1 MTAAGATPGGRSAR
15 EAARTRRPNVLAAL
29 TQSAVVRQA
38 PWLLGDTAAP
48 KGAGTQLDT
57 LRADLARE
65 ARTVAEATELSALL
79 HDHVDAWNARHPG
92 AEIAPPRALAL
103 VAASPAAWMPRDLA
117 DLGAVMTLRTAF
129 EKTCAGWAGG
139 DATPTQLAG
148 LALASAVLDSAC
160 LAPRDLAVFA
170 AWLATPSAPFFSAPG
185 LPPWVDLKHRGRP
198 AAEGTP
204 ARPLRTLSGTDAAG
218 PYDLRRLFLHN
229 RTLRLIRAFDAAGVP
244 AKAGLAAAAASP
256 KLLMRLIARGNLGPA
271 ETSGTPSPA
280 RPAFLRGA
288 RLALEARPD
297 GPDHTL
303 ALIAARRIDC
313 HAATPESW
321 AVAIG
326 AGRGAVTAGDAAF
339 DPGPLTRPVR
349 AAVAS
354 GPPASRRP
362 VPETREF
369 FRLYAAVHSGN
380 TRRADRTTAD
390 VKLTQA
396 ALATRLRARGPGQ
409 DWPDSIRLLRDW
421 YLHLLEAEDCV
432 ARSVQR
438 YDSTL
443 AAAFA
448 AAAGREQLTGLDP
461 EDFEELYSTI
471 LAAETRSASEYANLR
486 RRLRAL
492 HGFGVGHPDWDFPE
506 IDAEIFAGDGVTNHV
521 RAVLLARPEID
532 AARNILRT
540 GMGLAPDVA
549 RAADAALL
557 LTSRT
562 GLRIGEP
569 VKALLG
575 HLEDTTATD
584 AGLPEFLWSATLF
597 VRPSRFGDNKTR
609 SASRQ
614 IRPFALM
621 TPDEAES
628 FATYLAHRR
637 HAGQTGPLFGVEQ
650 PDGSVAPFSGTAL
663 GALLA
668 EALRRATG
676 LETPTA
682 HALRRSALT
691 CLFLALHERRRPEGA
706 VPGLLDR
713 LSGWDPDDRQRAAAS
728 VVPAGRRR
736 EVWAALARFGGHG
749 SPVMRFS
756 AYITGGDLALHDA
769 CAGPDTAPGETF
781 EDLLTDF
788 PRHVRFETDAA
799 QGPTTLAPIRGE
811 ITEPAAALLKA
822 LDLVDAG
829 WPVGAAAGAAELT
842 ATFLEDRLPAARAW
856 AALATT
862 KGQLRLQPPERAG
875 KLAPAP
881 LAGAKRAEA
890 LVLADR
896 LIGLSRERPEE
907 TREWISNCLRT
918 ASMGNTGQK
927 LHSPDAFRDWLGIA
941 NALCPPK
948 RWLATALKPPGVTGA
963 ELARWSG
970 IRPGGMQIEGR
981 KVSVGAGLVVR
992 VRLLG
997 PDQPSANRRRPAD
1010 SWAGCVR
1017 MAAHLAAI
1025 WIGCDD
1031 TRRSDWRRSRGV
1043 DQEAS

>member
-1 MTAAGATPGGRSAR
+1 MTAAGAAPGGRSAR
-15 EAARTRRPNVLAAL
+15 EAARTRRPAVLAAL
-29 TQSAVVRQA
+29 TQSAVARQA
-38 PWLLGDTAAP
+38 PWLLGDAAAP

-57 LRADLARE
+57 LRAELARE
-65 ARTVAEATELSALL
+65 ARTVAEATELSARL

-92 AEIAPPRALAL
+92 AEIAPPGVIAL
-103 VAASPAAWMPRDLA
+103 VAAAPPAWMPRDLA
-117 DLGAVMTLRTAF
+117 DLGAVLTLRTAF
-129 EKTCAGWAGG
+129 EDACERGATG
-139 DATPTQLAG
+139 DAAPAQLAG
-148 LALASAVLDSAC
+148 LTLASAVLDSAC
-160 LAPRDLAVFA
+160 LSARDLAVFA
-170 AWLATPSAPFFSAPG
+170 AWLATPAAPVFSASG
-185 LPPWVDLKHRGRP
+185 LPPWIDLKHRARP
-198 AAEGTP
+198 AVEGTP
-204 ARPLRTLSGTDAAG
+204 ARPLRTMSGTDAEG
-218 PYDLRRLFLHN
+218 PYDLRRLFLHR
-229 RTLRLIRAFDAAGVP
+229 RTLRLIRAFDAAGAP
-244 AKAGLAAAAASP
+244 AKAGLTAAAASP
-256 KLLMRLIARGNLGPA
+256 KRLMVLIARGILGPA
-271 ETSGTPSPA
+271 EKSGTAFPA
-280 RPAFLRGA
+280 LPAFLRGA
-288 RLALEARPD
+288 RLALEVRPD

-326 AGRGAVTAGDAAF
+326 AGRGVVTAGDAAF

-354 GPPASRRP
+354 GAPASSRP

-369 FRLYAAVHSGN
+369 FRLSAALHPGQ

-396 ALATRLRARGPGQ
+396 ALVTRLRALGPGQ

-421 YLHLLEAEDCV
+421 YLHLLEVEDCV

-438 YDSTL
+438 YESTL

-448 AAAGREQLTGLDP
+448 AAAGREQLTGLAP

-471 LAAETRSASEYANLR
+471 LAAETRSALEYANLR

-492 HGFGVGHPDWDFPE
+492 HDFGVGHPDWDFPE
-506 IDAEIFAGDGVTNHV
+506 IDTEIFAGDGVTSHV

-532 AARNILRT
+532 TARNILRT

-557 LTSRT
+557 LTSRA
-562 GLRIGEP
+562 GLRIGET
-569 VKALLG
+569 VKAMLG

-650 PDGSVAPFSGTAL
+650 PDGSMAPFSGPAL

-682 HALRRSALT
+682 HTLRRSALT
-691 CLFLALHERRRPEGA
+691 CLFLALHERRQPEGA

-736 EVWAALARFGGHG
+736 DVWAALARFAGHG
-749 SPVMRFS
+749 SAEMTFS
-756 AYITGGDLALHDA
+756 AYVTAADLALHDA
-769 CAGPDTAPGETF
+769 CAGPDAASGETF

-799 QGPTTLAPIRGE
+799 QGPTTLAPIRGQ
-811 ITEPAAALLKA
+811 ITQPAAALLKA
-822 LDLVDAG
+822 LDLIDAG
-829 WPVGAAAGAAELT
+829 WPVGAAAGAAGLT
-842 ATFLEDRLPAARAW
+842 ATFLEDRLPVAHAW

-890 LVLADR
+890 LALAER
-896 LIGLSRERPEE
+896 LIDLSRERPDE
-907 TREWISNCLRT
+907 TREWISTCLRT

-927 LHSPDAFRDWLGIA
+927 LQAPEAFRDWVGIA
-941 NALCPPK
+941 KLLCPPK
-948 RWLATALKPPGVTGA
+948 RWLATALKPPGVTAA

-970 IRPGGMQIEGR
+970 IRPKGMRIEGR
-981 KVSVGAGLVVR
+981 KVSVGTGLVVR
-992 VRLLG
+992 MRLLG
-997 PDQPSANRRRPAD
+997 PDRPSANQRRPAD

-1031 TRRSDWRRSRGV
+1031 TR
-1043 DQEAS
+1043 